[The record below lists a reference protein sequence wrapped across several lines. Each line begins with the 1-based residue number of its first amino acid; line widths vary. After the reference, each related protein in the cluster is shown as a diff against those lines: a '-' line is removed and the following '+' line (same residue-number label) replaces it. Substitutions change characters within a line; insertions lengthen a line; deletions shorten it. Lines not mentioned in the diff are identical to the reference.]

1 MTQPNGTNLPTVC
14 VLCSHNCGL
23 RVDVVDGRIVE
34 VRADETNPITKG
46 YICNKAFEID
56 HYVEHGDR
64 VRHPMRRR
72 PDGTF
77 EEVDW
82 DTAIA
87 EIAAKLVDVRTRH
100 SPRAIALVGI
110 GGQGNHMDAPTA
122 FLRGWVAALD
132 SAFARERRSTTCS
145 TVDVRASPATFLHA
159 DRRREVPPRPRHQSE
174 SRTAATP
181 PPRRSRSSPPTR
193 RVQSSWPTRARP
205 RRRAPRRSTSA
216 SGPAPTRTSCSA
228 WRPSS

>member
-1 MTQPNGTNLPTVC
+1 GRARAPRLRARGDAAALLRALRGAGHGTRHARATSGRPSLHGGTDMTQPNGTNLPTVC

-82 DTAIA
+82 DTA
-87 EIAAKLVDVRTRH
+87 
-100 SPRAIALVGI
+100 S
-110 GGQGNHMDAPTA
+110 
-122 FLRGWVAALD
+122 
-132 SAFARERRSTTCS
+132 
-145 TVDVRASPATFLHA
+145 
-159 DRRREVPPRPRHQSE
+159 
-174 SRTAATP
+174 
-181 PPRRSRSSPPTR
+181 
-193 RVQSSWPTRARP
+193 
-205 RRRAPRRSTSA
+205 
-216 SGPAPTRTSCSA
+216 
-228 WRPSS
+228 